1 MDLLTLFHSA
11 SHFRVYNFAVYIYV
25 PCWGCATFHMSCM
38 KLCWSNSSRL
48 SVSFCLLLSLT
59 YSRVSYHVFQYSR
72 VGTGELE
79 EPENLPKLV
88 HLVDVPRFDD
98 AHLQVQDK
106 QSAHKVGYV
115 NRRNK
120 KIKSVLPARVPGGV

>member
-1 MDLLTLFHSA
+1 
-11 SHFRVYNFAVYIYV
+11 
-25 PCWGCATFHMSCM
+25 MSCM

-59 YSRVSYHVFQYSR
+59 YSRVSYHVFQCSR

-106 QSAHKVGYV
+106 QVRTKWGTSTGGI
-115 NRRNK
+115 RR
-120 KIKSVLPARVPGGV
+120 SRVFCRPVCLEVFLFSTANLLSHTYSSC